1 MDELRNNYNNYSP
14 LMHNLIHMAKDNKVY
29 TIKVPYNNLFEL
41 FYIQY
46 QLKMQM
52 HFTYTTTDK
61 KAVTIYLDNK
71 VPHEDAPNAITVVF
85 RMFHEYATTYA
96 IDTTDL
102 PDELLAN
109 EYYGTSGSAK
119 IKRLL
124 FNLFITCSNI
134 FLCFGILFAMI
145 QPKVFKLA
153 YAYPGLTFIFLA
165 GLYTWII
172 VLNYRIA
179 PKYTMSWYV
188 PRRYMFRM
196 SHWLLYFGLS
206 DLIMVAIIASL
217 GVNIFAVCTFDV
229 IYNVI
234 LIYLLVVATIFMIRQ
249 VRYTL

>member
-1 MDELRNNYNNYSP
+1 MDELRNNYNNYLP
-14 LMHNLIHMAKDNKVY
+14 LMHNLLHIDDNKIH

-41 FYIQY
+41 FYIEY
-46 QLKMQM
+46 QLKMQL
-52 HFTYTTTDK
+52 HFIPTTMDK
-61 KAVTIYLDNK
+61 NAVKIHLNFKVSREDDPDDITID
-71 VPHEDAPNAITVVF
+71 F
-85 RMFHEYATTYA
+85 RTFHEYATTYVN
-96 IDTTDL
+96 DTNDL
-102 PDELLAN
+102 PDKVLAN
-109 EYYGTSGSAK
+109 EYYGTDGSTK

-145 QPKVFKLA
+145 QPKVTKLA

-179 PKYTMSWYV
+179 PKHTMSFYV
-188 PRRYMFRM
+188 PRRYMYKM

-206 DLIMVAIIASL
+206 DLIMIAIIASL
-217 GVNIFAVCTFDV
+217 GVNIFAVCTFDA

-234 LIYLLVVATIFMIRQ
+234 LIYLLVVATIFTARQ
-249 VRYTL
+249 IRYTL